1 LTFDYGLLMRR
12 LLYRQLPGRRHHC
25 HAAITRL
32 APGVTTF
39 THTHDFPECFL
50 VLAGG
55 GWHCG
60 PGGRVALAPG
70 HLVWVEATDTHWF
83 ATEGAPLEFANLAV
97 DPAWWRAYAALTRPR
112 LRSRTFPRLPVALR
126 SEARARLESN
136 LPLLLGED
144 GERGERLLSWV
155 AQAVEALAPAPAPAG
170 GAVAGAP
177 PAWLAALLDDLAR
190 GAHLAE
196 PIGWWQR
203 RSGRSKEHL
212 ARACR
217 RYCGAS
223 LTELLQ
229 RARLARAQR
238 LLAQD
243 EAKVTAVAFEAGF
256 GHLGHFHT
264 LFKRATGLTPRAWQR
279 RHAATVPRPA

>member
-1 LTFDYGLLMRR
+1 MRR
-12 LLYRQLPGRRHHC
+12 LLYRKLPGRRHHC

-39 THTHDFPECFL
+39 THTHDFSECFL

-60 PGGRVALAPG
+60 PGGRAALAPG
-70 HLVWVEATDTHWF
+70 QLVWVEATDTHWF
-83 ATEGAPLEFANLAV
+83 VTDGAPLEFANLAF
-97 DPAWWRAYAALTRPR
+97 DPAWWRACAALTRPR
-112 LRSRTFPRLPVALR
+112 LRSRTFPRAPVLLR
-126 SEARARLESN
+126 SEVRARLEIT

-144 GERGERLLSWV
+144 GERGERPLSWL
-155 AQAVEALAPAPAPAG
+155 AQAVEALSPAPTPAG
-170 GAVAGAP
+170 VAVDRSPPPSLGAM
-177 PAWLAALLDDLAR
+177 LDDLAS
-190 GAHLAE
+190 GSHLAE

-238 LLAQD
+238 LLA
-243 EAKVTAVAFEAGF
+243 
-256 GHLGHFHT
+256 
-264 LFKRATGLTPRAWQR
+264 TGLTPRAWQR